1 LEKVMDLLIR
11 FLAGGVVVS
20 VFALIGGML
29 RPKSFAG
36 LFAAAPSVALATL
49 TLTVMRKGPFYA
61 VIEARSMIM
70 GAVAFLLY
78 ACIVSAVLFRTHNS
92 ALSTAVIALIAWA
105 GIAFGLEMML

>member
-1 LEKVMDLLIR
+1 MMDLLIR

-49 TLTVMRKGPFYA
+49 TLTVMRKGPSYA
-61 VIEARSMIM
+61 AIEARSMIM

-78 ACIVSAVLFRTHNS
+78 ACIVSRTLFRTHNS
-92 ALSTAVIALIAWA
+92 PLSTAVIALIVWA
-105 GIAFGLEMML
+105 GIALGLEMML